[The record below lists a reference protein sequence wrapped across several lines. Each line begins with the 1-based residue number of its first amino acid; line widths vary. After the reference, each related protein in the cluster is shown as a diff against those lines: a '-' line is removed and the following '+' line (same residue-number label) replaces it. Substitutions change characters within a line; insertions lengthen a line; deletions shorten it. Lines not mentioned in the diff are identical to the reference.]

1 MEAPPVAVEQK
12 PRATR
17 EAYGEALLE
26 LGKRHDE
33 VVALDADLAS
43 STKSARFGAAFPE
56 RFFNMGVAE
65 ANMMGA
71 AAGLAIAGKTPYA
84 STFAVFA
91 TGRAFDQVRQSIA
104 QPNLRV
110 RICASHGGI
119 TVGED
124 GCTHQSIEDIG
135 LMRLL
140 PNMKVVVPA
149 DFSQTYTAVMES
161 YDHPG
166 PVYIRTGRP
175 ATRFIYP
182 EAPATLGGGCDVLK
196 EGTDISIFACGIMVG
211 EALAAADLLSQRNI
225 SAEVVNVSI
234 LKPIDADAV
243 TASLKK
249 TGCAVTAEEHSIIGG
264 LGDAVQ
270 EVAAENC
277 PAIIG
282 RVGIKDV
289 FGKSGKPE
297 QLLEEFQL
305 TSGHLAELAGRV
317 HSGRK

>member
-1 MEAPPVAVEQK
+1 MAAETK

-17 EAYGEALLE
+17 EAYGEALLRLGE
-26 LGKRHDE
+26 LHDD
-33 VVALDADLAS
+33 VVALDADLAG
-43 STKSARFGAAFPE
+43 STKSARFGEAFPE
-56 RFFNMGVAE
+56 RFYNVGVAE
-65 ANMMGA
+65 ANMMGI
-71 AAGLAIAGKTPYA
+71 AAGFAIAGKTPYA

-149 DFSQTYTAVMES
+149 DFNQTYTAVMES
-161 YDHPG
+161 YDNPG

-175 ATRFIYP
+175 AIRRVYR
-182 EAPATLGGGCDVLK
+182 EAPATLGGGCDALK

-211 EALAAADLLSQRNI
+211 EALAAADMLAKRNI

-234 LKPIDADAV
+234 LKPVDVDAV
-243 TASLKK
+243 TASLSK

-264 LGDAVQ
+264 LGDTVQ
-270 EVAAENC
+270 EVAAEHC
-277 PAIIG
+277 PVTIG

-297 QLLEEFQL
+297 QLLEEFHL
-305 TSGHLAELAGRV
+305 TSRHLADLAGQMLAD
-317 HSGRK
+317 RK